1 MVVGQAWGEPLM
13 DREMHILE
21 ISSITLVLVL
31 LLLVLVLLH
40 RRRLNQ
46 ISDRLAEGATDN
58 GETLKGVV
66 ERENDATRLH
76 VSHAVDA
83 IRHDTEMTKIR
94 ITTFVEDQARD
105 NKEFRGQLTVHKT
118 RLQWVIGVVDALGA
132 EVRTASAQIRAWFG
146 PKPPAPPQP

>member
-13 DREMHILE
+13 DRELHILE

-31 LLLVLVLLH
+31 LLLVFVLLH

-66 ERENDATRLH
+66 ERENQATRLH
-76 VSHAVDA
+76 VSHAVDGV
-83 IRHDTEMTKIR
+83 RHDTETTKIR
-94 ITTFVEDQARD
+94 ITAFVEEQARD

-118 RLQWVIGVVDALGA
+118 RLQWIIGVVDALGA
-132 EVRTASAQIRAWFG
+132 EVRTVAAQIRGLFER
-146 PKPPAPPQP
+146 KPPP

>member
-1 MVVGQAWGEPLM
+1 MM
-13 DREMHILE
+13 DREQRILGLLGL
-21 ISSITLVLVL
+21 TLGVAI
-31 LLLVLVLLH
+31 LLLVLALLH

-66 ERENDATRLH
+66 ERQNDATRLH

-83 IRHDTEMTKIR
+83 IRHDTEMTKMR
-94 ITTFVEDQARD
+94 ITAFVEEQARD

-118 RLQWVIGVVDALGA
+118 RLQWVIGVVDSLAA
-132 EVRTASAQIRAWFG
+132 EVKAASAQVRAWFDR
-146 PKPPAPPQP
+146 KPPP

>member
-1 MVVGQAWGEPLM
+1 M

-31 LLLVLVLLH
+31 LLFVVMFLH

-58 GETLKGVV
+58 GETLKQVV
-66 ERENDATRLH
+66 TDQSDATRRH

-83 IRHDTEMTKIR
+83 IRHDAEMTKIR
-94 ITTFVEDQARD
+94 ITNFVEEQARD

-118 RLQWVIGVVDALGA
+118 RLQWIIGVVDALAG
-132 EVRTASAQIRAWFG
+132 EVRTIGAQVRAWFDR
-146 PKPPAPPQP
+146 KPPSTP